1 MTRSM
6 LALAVALSSLS
17 VSPLLAQSTQ
27 TTPAPAQTT
36 PAPATE
42 TTAGSAN
49 FLTQAQA
56 GQYRAS
62 KLPGV
67 NIYNS
72 KDESIGEVN
81 ELVVDKNGA
90 IQAVVIGVGGFL
102 GIGEKNVALPY
113 NAIKWED
120 KAKQSD
126 LVGMNQTNTMAPG
139 TPAAPPPPVDNT
151 VRDYPD
157 HGILDMT
164 KDQLSAAPDFK
175 FASEAQK

>member
-6 LALAVALSSLS
+6 LALAVALASVS
-17 VSPLLAQSTQ
+17 VSPLLAQST
-27 TTPAPAQTT
+27 T
-36 PAPATE
+36 PAPATA
-42 TTAGSAN
+42 TTAGSTN
-49 FLTQAQA
+49 FITQAQA

>member
-6 LALAVALSSLS
+6 LALAVALSSVS
-17 VSPLLAQSTQ
+17 VSPLLAQS

-36 PAPATE
+36 PALATE

-49 FLTQAQA
+49 FITQAQA

-62 KLPGV
+62 KLAGV

-81 ELVVDKNGA
+81 ELVVDKNGS

-126 LVGMNQTNTMAPG
+126 LVGMSQTNTMAPG

-157 HGILDMT
+157 HGILNMT
-164 KDQLSAAPDFK
+164 KDQLNAAPDFK

>member
-6 LALAVALSSLS
+6 LALAVALSSVS

-36 PAPATE
+36 PAPATA
-42 TTAGSAN
+42 TTAGSTN
-49 FLTQAQA
+49 FITQAQA

-90 IQAVVIGVGGFL
+90 MQAVVIGVGGFL

-120 KAKQSD
+120 
-126 LVGMNQTNTMAPG
+126 
-139 TPAAPPPPVDNT
+139 
-151 VRDYPD
+151 
-157 HGILDMT
+157 
-164 KDQLSAAPDFK
+164 
-175 FASEAQK
+175 